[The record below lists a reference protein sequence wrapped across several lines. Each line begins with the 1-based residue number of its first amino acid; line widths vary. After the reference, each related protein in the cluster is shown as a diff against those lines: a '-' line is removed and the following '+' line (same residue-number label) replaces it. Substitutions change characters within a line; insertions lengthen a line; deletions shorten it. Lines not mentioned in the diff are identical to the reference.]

1 MVNMPKDLRTLTFE
15 GLADDATAIFS
26 HLFDRGI
33 RIKKMVCH
41 AAVAGTA
48 VLGGG
53 NVTFGKHDSI
63 AVHNRPGDFWA
74 SLVNQNYSAAAGG
87 ALTTNNA
94 VIDLGADYVDVE
106 EDDYLHLVVHSN
118 VAAGIVYGRVIIYYY
133 DK

>member
-1 MVNMPKDLRTLTFE
+1 MAKDLRTLTFE
-15 GLADDATAIFS
+15 GLATDETTINS

-33 RIKKMVCH
+33 RIKKIVCH

-48 VLGGG
+48 LIGGG

-74 SLVNQNYSAAAGG
+74 ALVNQQYTAAAGG
-87 ALTTNNA
+87 ALTVNNA
-94 VIDLGADYVDVE
+94 VIDLGDDYVDVE

-118 VAAGIVYGRVIIYYY
+118 VALAIVYGRVVIYYY